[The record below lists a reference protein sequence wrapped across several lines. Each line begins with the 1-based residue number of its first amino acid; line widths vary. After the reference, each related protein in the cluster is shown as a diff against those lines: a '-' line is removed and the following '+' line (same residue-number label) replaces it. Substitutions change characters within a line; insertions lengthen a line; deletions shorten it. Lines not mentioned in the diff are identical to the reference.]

1 MIIRKKEH
9 WISMI
14 FIWKGS
20 VLPKL
25 LFRLVLLFI
34 MAVAILLFNG
44 VVFDI
49 KIQLNPAPF
58 TLFGIALAIFLGFK
72 NSTSYDRFWEARKLW
87 GALVFTAR
95 SLTRQAQSLSFYQK
109 NSKEI
114 IHFADLI
121 IVFSY
126 VFKHQLRFTDP
137 YQDIEIRLG
146 TELAEQLKP
155 IIYKPVMLINKMG
168 SWIKAAREE
177 GKLDAVSAA
186 NIDINLNE
194 LSHILTGCER
204 IANTPIPYTYKVL
217 LHRTVYIY
225 CFLLPFGFVDSLGW
239 MMPPIV
245 TFIAYTFVALE
256 AVADEL
262 EDPFGLEPND
272 LALNSMCQVIE
283 DSLLELTDRKVIVRP
298 PAVGYIMD

>member
-1 MIIRKKEH
+1 MIIREKEH

-25 LFRLVLLFI
+25 LFRL
-34 MAVAILLFNG
+34 ILLFLMAIAIMVFNG
-44 VVFDI
+44 AIFDI

-95 SLTRQAQSLSFYQK
+95 SLTRQVQSLSYYDK
-109 NSKEI
+109 NSKEV
-114 IHFADLI
+114 IHFVDLI
-121 IVFSY
+121 IVFAY

-137 YQDIEIRLG
+137 FQDIEKRLG
-146 TELAEQLKP
+146 TELADQLKP
-155 IIYKPVMLINKMG
+155 AIYKPVMLLKEMG
-168 SWIKAAREE
+168 NWIKTAREE
-177 GKLDAVSAA
+177 GKLDSISAA
-186 NIDINLNE
+186 NIDANLNE

-239 MMPPIV
+239 MMPLII

-272 LALNSMCQVIE
+272 LALNSMCHVIE
-283 DSLLELTDRKVIVRP
+283 DSLLELTDRKVVVRLP
-298 PAVGYIMD
+298 PVGYIRD

>member
-25 LFRLVLLFI
+25 LFRLVLLFVMALAI
-34 MAVAILLFNG
+34 MVFNG

-58 TLFGIALAIFLGFK
+58 TVFGIALAIFLGFK
-72 NSTSYDRFWEARKLW
+72 NSTSYDRFWEARKFW

-95 SLTRQAQSLSFYQK
+95 SLTRQAQSLSSYDK
-109 NSKEI
+109 NSKEVI
-114 IHFADLI
+114 YFTDLI

-137 YQDIEIRLG
+137 YQDIEKRLG
-146 TELAEQLKP
+146 RELAEQLKP
-155 IIYKPVMLINKMG
+155 IIYKPVMLINQMG
-168 SWIKAAREE
+168 AWIKTAREK

-186 NIDINLNE
+186 NMDINFNE
-194 LSHILTGCER
+194 LSHILAGCER

-272 LALNSMCQVIE
+272 LALNSMCHVIE
-283 DSLLELTDRKVIVRP
+283 DSLLELTDRKVIDRP
-298 PAVGYIMD
+298 KTVGYIWD

>member
-1 MIIRKKEH
+1 
-9 WISMI
+9 MI
-14 FIWKGS
+14 FVWKGS

-25 LFRLVLLFI
+25 LFRLVLLFL
-34 MAVAILLFNG
+34 MAVAITVFNG

-95 SLTRQAQSLSFYQK
+95 SLTRQAQSLSLYDK
-109 NSKEI
+109 NSKEV
-114 IHFADLI
+114 IHFVDLI

-137 YQDIEIRLG
+137 YQDIEQRLG
-146 TELAEQLKP
+146 KALAERLKP
-155 IIYKPVMLINKMG
+155 VIYKPVMLLKEMG
-168 SWIKAAREE
+168 LWIKTARAE
-177 GKLDAVSAA
+177 GKLDAISAA
-186 NIDINLNE
+186 NIDNNLNE

-225 CFLLPFGFVDSLGW
+225 CLLLPFGFVDSLGW
-239 MMPPIV
+239 MMPLII

-272 LALNSMCQVIE
+272 LALNAMCHVIE
-283 DSLLELTDRKVIVRP
+283 DSLLELTEREVIVRHLP
-298 PAVGYIMD
+298 ESYIRD

>member
-1 MIIRKKEH
+1 
-9 WISMI
+9 MI

-25 LFRLVLLFI
+25 LFRL
-34 MAVAILLFNG
+34 ILLFLMAIAIMVFNG
-44 VVFDI
+44 AIFDI

-95 SLTRQAQSLSFYQK
+95 SLTRQVQSLSYYDK
-109 NSKEI
+109 NSKEL
-114 IHFADLI
+114 IHFVDLI

-137 YQDIEIRLG
+137 YQDIEKRLG
-146 TELAEQLKP
+146 TELADRLKP
-155 IIYKPVMLINKMG
+155 VIYKPVMLLKEMG
-168 SWIKAAREE
+168 NWIKTARIE
-177 GKLDAVSAA
+177 GKLDSISAA
-186 NIDINLNE
+186 NIDANLNE

-239 MMPPIV
+239 MMPLII

-272 LALNSMCQVIE
+272 LALNSMCHVIE
-283 DSLLELTDRKVIVRP
+283 DSLLELTDREVVVRLP
-298 PAVGYIMD
+298 PVGYIRD

>member
-1 MIIRKKEH
+1 MIIREKEH

-25 LFRLVLLFI
+25 LFRL
-34 MAVAILLFNG
+34 ILLFLMAIAIMVFNG
-44 VVFDI
+44 AIFDI

-95 SLTRQAQSLSFYQK
+95 SLTRQVQSLSYYDK
-109 NSKEI
+109 NSKEV

-121 IVFSY
+121 IVFAY

-137 YQDIEIRLG
+137 YQDIEKRLG
-146 TELAEQLKP
+146 TELADQLKP
-155 IIYKPVMLINKMG
+155 VIYKPVMLLKEMG
-168 SWIKAAREE
+168 NWIKTARLE
-177 GKLDAVSAA
+177 GKLDSISAA
-186 NIDINLNE
+186 NIDANLNE

-239 MMPPIV
+239 MMPLII

-272 LALNSMCQVIE
+272 LALNSMCHVIE
-283 DSLLELTDRKVIVRP
+283 DSLLELTDREVVVRLP
-298 PAVGYIMD
+298 PVGYIRD